1 MVDMLN
7 MQLDGGTALLE
18 PVVLPEA
25 QRGEKVL
32 AIRRQLAQGIYDIEG
47 RLERVLDRL
56 LSDIAERMA
65 RDGDRAAMS
74 QTRAEKPG

>member
-25 QRGEKVL
+25 EREKKVL
-32 AIRRQLAQGIYDIEG
+32 VTRRQLAEGIYDIEG

-56 LSDIAERMA
+56 LADIA
-65 RDGDRAAMS
+65 RANG
-74 QTRAEKPG
+74 TGW